1 VDVHSVCPR
10 KLDCSSQSASLVPIE
25 WTTS

>member
-1 VDVHSVCPR
+1 VDVHSMAPR
-10 KLDCSSQSASLVPIE
+10 KLDCSSQSASPVPFE